1 MQVGRARTR
10 HGAVGVRA
18 CTPPKTF
25 SIPTAKET
33 HDVVHQGTSQ
43 LAGYQHPDD
52 RVTVP
57 ELSPVRM
64 LVTPL
69 LTIPH
74 AYRCA
79 PWPTQWL
86 GCTGGGGR
94 STQSRTAGPGA
105 PGSMC
110 SPRSLRLSV
119 GLPPSEVRPPVEGV
133 SPSSSEFLFRLCS
146 LPTPRHFETKAIP
159 QQQCSARAAPA
170 MCWVEMCFQASRSS
184 EIHRSLGFL
193 ESEVRYLL

>member
-1 MQVGRARTR
+1 MPDKINDKMNDVDIIFLTTLQHPQNLIFQRGRGGVQVGRARTR

-33 HDVVHQGTSQ
+33 HDVDQTGSSQ
-43 LAGYQHPDD
+43 LPGRQHPDD

-69 LTIPH
+69 LTVPH

-86 GCTGGGGR
+86 GCTIGGGR
-94 STQSRTAGPGA
+94 SDPELNCRAWR
-105 PGSMC
+105 
-110 SPRSLRLSV
+110 PRQHV
-119 GLPPSEVRPPVEGV
+119 
-133 SPSSSEFLFRLCS
+133 
-146 LPTPRHFETKAIP
+146 
-159 QQQCSARAAPA
+159 
-170 MCWVEMCFQASRSS
+170 
-184 EIHRSLGFL
+184 
-193 ESEVRYLL
+193 

>member
-1 MQVGRARTR
+1 MLHTHQYQRCEASPAPPFNTPKISHFKGEGGVQAGRARTR

-25 SIPTAKET
+25 IPTAKET

-57 ELSPVRM
+57 ELSPVRIRTGVHRGQ
-64 LVTPL
+64 LNGWGAQAERDG
-69 LTIPH
+69 IP
-74 AYRCA
+74 RVELPGLA
-79 PWPTQWL
+79 PPAA
-86 GCTGGGGR
+86 CV
-94 STQSRTAGPGA
+94 
-105 PGSMC
+105 

-133 SPSSSEFLFRLCS
+133 SPSSSEFLFCLCS

-170 MCWVEMCFQASRSS
+170 MW
-184 EIHRSLGFL
+184 
-193 ESEVRYLL
+193 